1 MQSQEYEDENE
12 IEIKI
17 EDIENINNNEQK
29 LGNIEVVELINKNEF
44 YERRKKELDDLNL
57 KESSWEILNRTWT

>member
-57 KESSWEILNRTWT
+57 KESS